1 MVLTFNQTR
10 SHASRQLSLCTSPH
24 ASRYRLHLFS
34 PSLFS
39 AIITFREQSRWSRG
53 TFLQV
58 FDAQQRVWSF
68 TAHSASSVFSLPTA
82 LPAPASPSLVHTFQ
96 SSLVGGHLTAC
107 VEDGAARHCAWLD
120 NTPVLTLETAVLRG
134 PVVRVAV
141 DYEGD
146 DAVSFA
152 YEMSVVSDALLTAL
166 GDSWRSNTSLA
177 SHNDATNSNTS
188 LASHNDATNSNTP
201 LASHNDATNGNTSLA
216 SHNDATNGNT
226 TLRHTLTLQ
235 HSAQESFNVTLPFAT
250 CEPSLL
256 GTQPIPRLPADAS
269 YTVTSAAGRT
279 LLVAHCINGT
289 LQATQS
295 AACECPSVVDASGID
310 WPQTHQGML
319 LQKPC
324 VNAQYGSL
332 TYWCSARCAWEYV
345 AGRCLP
351 IRCPA
356 EVADGVLWTEHRAG
370 EVQRVPCADGRGEA
384 LRRRCDEKGEWG
396 PVEAGRCSCA
406 AEGEW
411 PAADSTRYVHRAC
424 PGGTS
429 GSVTRRCDRFGQWGE
444 VMRDCVRITCPEEM
458 LDDVSFPSVAAD
470 ADSVAACPEGF
481 FGSVTRHCNANGQWG
496 AVRNECASN
505 QCDAFFFSLVKDG
518 SILISYS
525 GARQLSHITA
535 SFTPPLAED
544 VKGSTTSVT
553 IPPFAP
559 SVPVMMTVKGWWF
572 SRQVEQCT
580 VGNFFTRWFCFQLRP
595 PVVLER
601 NVTREGLS
609 LLLDVGFADCKNR
622 APAQLLLET
631 KEEGRA
637 QRDHSQ
643 FRCTQLGGC
652 LPPKHAA
659 LAVHNLN
666 PAKTYSI
673 RALLATEDAFK
684 PLPWSAPLVISPE
697 DTCTEWSLRTACG
710 SMTLFLFYMR
720 WDTSVP
726 LPVRAASI
734 RYRSAYQQL
743 ALRLQPWRSRPIALC
758 ENGALCTE
766 RKMYLLPLEATGI
779 WYQVELTVTVAERG
793 CTHTQQVL
801 TSYYA
806 PAHPAVVMRRSVFD
820 SYCVLSF
827 EQANMPLRIRVEVLN
842 VLNEVQQVQEQQLL
856 LFQRREIRLTN
867 LHPNSH
873 YWVNTTLFD
882 SLGNRASNRTDIVT
896 LPFQPLQHNLTLLHV
911 SKNHLVAEAFSS
923 ARGLLRC
930 RFDAEQPRV
939 DGKQI
944 VNFPLHLGAVDA
956 GAIRVFDT
964 AVPSDA
970 HFFSCV
976 VSAEDLMVLSAK
988 PATVFFTTP
997 SRRRRFLP
1005 SPVGLET
1012 ARVLRFDPPLP
1023 VNAKPFEE
1031 EVLIPYN
1038 WTVRATF
1045 TRPVTLDSALSFFFI
1060 HSGGGEAI
1068 SYVGKSA
1075 RHTLRQASPIEV
1087 EFDAVGNQNSIPQVL
1102 MLPRPEALTDAE
1114 SGMPVVLRGVVGDG
1128 DGGVSGGDVSGG
1140 VSEVG
1145 SDKRGGVGNDKRS
1158 GVGNDKRG
1166 GSGRDKRG
1174 GVGNDKK
1181 GSENPLSTML
1191 PFYRLIIASNV
1202 FISDRVINSF
1212 SPENLC
1218 LEDSL
1223 ELHYDDPD
1231 GGLVFGEVEIHR
1243 LLSNETV
1250 TVLSSHPCV
1259 EYSFNAFTTVHFR
1272 LRHCHPGL
1280 QIAESYQLR
1289 VKQPILRLRNQLVIE
1304 PTPILFR
1311 IVGCGPFS
1319 PRSLI
1324 ARLPLTIVA
1333 VSPNATALRPGG
1345 VLSIQF
1351 NQPVEAGGGKIHFQ
1365 QFHPHTDFLGPD
1377 EHAVEA
1383 GVIERDEANRS
1394 VMRFAFE
1401 ELRLLPNAHYRVR
1414 VDRMLVKNAMWAQLD
1429 EQLLE
1434 FELATEDERCVVVG
1448 AGSLPPLT
1456 NTFSLCRYESLSER
1470 VSCACSYVLY

>member
-10 SHASRQLSLCTSPH
+10 SHASRQLSLCPSPH

-34 PSLFS
+34 PSLCCADVIS
-39 AIITFREQSRWSRG
+39 REQSNWSRG
-53 TFLQV
+53 TLLQV

-68 TAHSASSVFSLPTA
+68 TTHSASSVFSLPTA
-82 LPAPASPSLVHTFQ
+82 LPAPASPRLVHTFQ
-96 SSLVGGHLTAC
+96 SSLVAGHLTAC
-107 VEDGAARHCAWLD
+107 VEDDEARHCAWLD

-141 DYEGD
+141 DYEGS

-152 YEMSVVSDALLTAL
+152 YEMSVLSDALLAAL
-166 GDSWRSNTSLA
+166 SVLWRSNTSLA
-177 SHNDATNSNTS
+177 SHDVTNSN
-188 LASHNDATNSNTP
+188 A
-201 LASHNDATNGNTSLA
+201 
-216 SHNDATNGNT
+216 

-269 YTVTSAAGRT
+269 YAVTSAAGRT
-279 LLVAHCINGT
+279 LLVARCVDGT
-289 LQATQS
+289 LQATQA

-370 EVQRVPCADGRGEA
+370 EEQRVPCADGHGEA

-411 PAADSTRYVHRAC
+411 PAADSNRYVHRAC

-429 GSVTRRCDRFGQWGE
+429 GSVARRCDRFGQWGE
-444 VMRDCVRITCPEEM
+444 VMRDCVRIACPEET
-458 LDDVSFPSVAAD
+458 LDDVTFPSVAAD
-470 ADSVAACPEGF
+470 ADSVATCPEGF

-496 AVRNECASN
+496 AVRNECASS

-525 GARQLSHITA
+525 GAQQLSHITA
-535 SFTPPLAED
+535 SFTPPLVED
-544 VKGSTTSVT
+544 VKGGTASVT

-580 VGNFFTRWFCFQLRP
+580 VGNFFTRWFCFQLRA

-697 DTCTEWSLRTACG
+697 DTCVEWSLRTACG
-710 SMTLFLFYMR
+710 SMALFLFYMR

-793 CTHTQQVL
+793 CTRTQQVL

-820 SYCVLSF
+820 TYCVLSF

-842 VLNEVQQVQEQQLL
+842 VLNEVQQVQEQPLL

-867 LHPNSH
+867 LHPNSR

-944 VNFPLHLGAVDA
+944 ANFPLHLGAVDA

-964 AVPSDA
+964 AVPSGA

-997 SRRRRFLP
+997 SRRHRFLF

-1023 VNAKPFEE
+1023 ANAKPFEE

-1075 RHTLRQASPIEV
+1075 RHTLRQVSPIEV

-1114 SGMPVVLRGVVGDG
+1114 SGMPVVLRGDGSGDG
-1128 DGGVSGGDVSGG
+1128 DVNDMRSGSM
-1140 VSEVG
+1140 
-1145 SDKRGGVGNDKRS
+1145 SDKK
-1158 GVGNDKRG
+1158 G
-1166 GSGRDKRG
+1166 GS
-1174 GVGNDKK
+1174 GNDKK
-1181 GSENPLSTML
+1181 NTEKPLSTML
-1191 PFYRLIIASNV
+1191 PFYRLIVASNV

-1259 EYSFNAFTTVHFR
+1259 EYSFNAFTTVRFR

-1311 IVGCGPFS
+1311 IVGCGIFS
-1319 PRSLI
+1319 PRSRI
-1324 ARLPLTIVA
+1324 ARLPLAIAA

-1345 VLSIQF
+1345 VFSIQF
-1351 NQPVEAGGGKIHFQ
+1351 NQPVEAGSGKIHFQ
-1365 QFHPHTDFLGPD
+1365 QFHPHTDFVGPD

-1383 GVIERDEANRS
+1383 GAIERDEANRS

-1414 VDRMLVKNAMWAQLD
+1414 VDRTLVKNAMWAQLD

-1448 AGSLPPLT
+1448 AGSLPPLA

-1470 VSCACSYVLY
+1470 VSCVCSYVLY